1 MYCARNLTPR
11 NHIWNISK
19 HIPPP
24 PNYIQSQQAQ
34 TASAMMVRQSMGLPG
49 QYKMPLDPDYESD
62 YDSDDDEDENPK
74 DPYVNTCFCC
84 CNLGIG
90 VILGA
95 LFFLVS
101 QFSILP
107 SLAPPSGKNW
117 LPRGGSQTDP
127 TRIRTRKTNQIVG
140 DHDQDRDL
148 NDSIGSDLGG
158 TRGDLG
164 GRSRVGILDRINA
177 DYYRCH
183 ETKRD
188 FSTNQEWDNETP
200 IIIKPI
206 MAYLF
211 LNQIVVTS
219 SIN

>member
-1 MYCARNLTPR
+1 MWSLWLCRSQNRPPDWSTNQMSRLPSIAHAYREASQKFTFWNNL
-11 NHIWNISK
+11 K

-101 QFSILP
+101 
-107 SLAPPSGKNW
+107 W
-117 LPRGGSQTDP
+117 
-127 TRIRTRKTNQIVG
+127 
-140 DHDQDRDL
+140 
-148 NDSIGSDLGG
+148 
-158 TRGDLG
+158 
-164 GRSRVGILDRINA
+164 
-177 DYYRCH
+177 
-183 ETKRD
+183 
-188 FSTNQEWDNETP
+188 
-200 IIIKPI
+200 IK
-206 MAYLF
+206 F
-211 LNQIVVTS
+211 LLSYPN
-219 SIN
+219 

>member
-1 MYCARNLTPR
+1 MKIHFLK
-11 NHIWNISK
+11 HLK

-101 QFSILP
+101 
-107 SLAPPSGKNW
+107 
-117 LPRGGSQTDP
+117 
-127 TRIRTRKTNQIVG
+127 
-140 DHDQDRDL
+140 
-148 NDSIGSDLGG
+148 
-158 TRGDLG
+158 
-164 GRSRVGILDRINA
+164 
-177 DYYRCH
+177 
-183 ETKRD
+183 
-188 FSTNQEWDNETP
+188 
-200 IIIKPI
+200 
-206 MAYLF
+206 
-211 LNQIVVTS
+211 
-219 SIN
+219 